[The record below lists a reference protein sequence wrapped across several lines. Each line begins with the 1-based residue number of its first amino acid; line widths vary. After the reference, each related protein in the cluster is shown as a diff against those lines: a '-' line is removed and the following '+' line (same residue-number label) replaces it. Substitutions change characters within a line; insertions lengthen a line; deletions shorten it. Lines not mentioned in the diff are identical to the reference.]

1 MCNTNQANADLNNR
15 CKLHTVDLAVD
26 PTEGWLES
34 MKAAVAVETAA
45 EVAVETAVEVAAAAA
60 VAAAAELA
68 AVEGEK
74 FLELA
79 RLRRWLWESFPS
91 LPGRDLVA
99 FHLI

>member
-34 MKAAVAVETAA
+34 IEAVVAEETAV
-45 EVAVETAVEVAAAAA
+45 EVAVETAVEVAAAA
-60 VAAAAELA
+60 VLA

-79 RLRRWLWESFPS
+79 RHRRWPWESFPS
-91 LPGRDLVA
+91 SPVLDSIL

>member
-1 MCNTNQANADLNNR
+1 MCNTNQANADLNSR
-15 CKLHTVDLAVD
+15 CRLHTVDLAVD

-34 MKAAVAVETAA
+34 IEAVVAEETAA
-45 EVAVETAVEVAAAAA
+45 EAAVGRAVAIVAAAA
-60 VAAAAELA
+60 VAELA

-79 RLRRWLWESFPS
+79 RHRRWPWESFPS
-91 LPGRDLVA
+91 SPGWDSVA

>member
-1 MCNTNQANADLNNR
+1 
-15 CKLHTVDLAVD
+15 
-26 PTEGWLES
+26 

-45 EVAVETAVEVAAAAA
+45 EVAGETAVEVAAAAA

-79 RLRRWLWESFPS
+79 RHRRWLWESFTS
-91 LPGRDLVA
+91 SPGRDSVA

>member
-1 MCNTNQANADLNNR
+1 MCNMNQADVPQNNKDR
-15 CKLHTVDLAVD
+15 LDTLDLAVD
-26 PTEGWLES
+26 PTEGCLES
-34 MKAAVAVETAA
+34 IEAVVAEETAA
-45 EVAVETAVEVAAAAA
+45 EAAVGTAVEIAAAAA

-79 RLRRWLWESFPS
+79 RHRRWPWESFPS
-91 LPGRDLVA
+91 SLVLDSVA

>member
-34 MKAAVAVETAA
+34 IEAVVAEETAVK
-45 EVAVETAVEVAAAAA
+45 VAVETAVEVAAAAV
-60 VAAAAELA
+60 VATVAELA
-68 AVEGEK
+68 AVEWEK

-79 RLRRWLWESFPS
+79 RHRRWPWESFPC
-91 LPGRDLVA
+91 P
-99 FHLI
+99 F